1 MNSAQEEMR
10 ASDADREAVVDRL
23 SAHGA
28 AGRLDADELDQ
39 RTAAALGARTVGEL
53 SALEGDLP
61 PAPALRP
68 ARRRRTAPGKWL
80 PPLGRF
86 RAYLPV
92 MALLV
97 VIWAVTGADY
107 FWPIWPA
114 LGWGVALLGPG
125 PCSRS
130 RRRGRASPTT
140 T

>member
-1 MNSAQEEMR
+1 MTTETQRR
-10 ASDADREAVVDRL
+10 ASDADREAVVERL

-28 AGRLDADELDQ
+28 AGRMDADELGQ
-39 RTAAALGARTVGEL
+39 RTAAALRARTVAEL
-53 SALEGDLP
+53 EALEADLP
-61 PAPALRP
+61 AAPPVRRP
-68 ARRRRTAPGKWL
+68 ARLARGAWL

-97 VIWAVTGADY
+97 VIWAVTGAGY

-125 PCSRS
+125 RCGSS
-130 RRRGRASPTT
+130 GARRPSAPIT
-140 T
+140 

>member
-1 MNSAQEEMR
+1 MTAQNEMR
-10 ASDADREAVVDRL
+10 ASDADREGVVERL

-53 SALEGDLP
+53 EALEADLPAARAPRPAGPRP
-61 PAPALRP
+61 PAPGAWAP
-68 ARRRRTAPGKWL
+68 A
-80 PPLGRF
+80 LGRF

-92 MALLV
+92 MAVLV

-114 LGWGVALLGPG
+114 LGWGLALFGPG
-125 PCSRS
+125 HCSPS
-130 RRRGRASPTT
+130 RRRPTSAPIT
-140 T
+140 